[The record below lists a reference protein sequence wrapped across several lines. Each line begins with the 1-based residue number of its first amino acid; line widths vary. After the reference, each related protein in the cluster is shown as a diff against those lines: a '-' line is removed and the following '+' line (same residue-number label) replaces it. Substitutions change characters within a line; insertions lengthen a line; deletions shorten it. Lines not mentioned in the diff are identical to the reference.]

1 MAENMV
7 RITAQLHGVQEV
19 QKALKQFQPTLQK
32 KLQRKAT
39 RKAGK
44 PVLDTARA
52 RVPVK
57 TGKLRKNLK
66 LRAAKRKRSSTVVGV
81 SVQTPTRDVL
91 GISQSDPYYYP
102 TVLEYGSSLRNIRAR
117 PYLRPALDENREK
130 VRGIYASELKG
141 LITETAA
148 QLRAGAITEKG
159 VKVKS

>member
-102 TVLEYGSSLRNIRAR
+102 TVLEYG
-117 PYLRPALDENREK
+117 
-130 VRGIYASELKG
+130 
-141 LITETAA
+141 
-148 QLRAGAITEKG
+148 
-159 VKVKS
+159 